1 LFTSLQFITNNNN
14 NHYNMARKEVMKAP
28 TKKNAADKAP
38 PAKAAAA
45 AFSDAEKGRHDPCE
59 EFGYGGKR
67 KGEPLL

>member
-1 LFTSLQFITNNNN
+1 
-14 NHYNMARKEVMKAP
+14 MARKEVMKAP